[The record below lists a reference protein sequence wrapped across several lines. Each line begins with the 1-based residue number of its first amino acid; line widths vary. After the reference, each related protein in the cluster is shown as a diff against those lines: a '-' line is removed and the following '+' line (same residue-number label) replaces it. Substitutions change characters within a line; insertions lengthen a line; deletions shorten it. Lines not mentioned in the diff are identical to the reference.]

1 MNEWNL
7 RRWDKT
13 SGRCREVVARE
24 GSTYML
30 LQDTNINERYTCS
43 VCVEQLYHLFLN
55 RICAEMA
62 ELSTNA
68 REYEKAINFYKEGLT
83 YDDTHIPVR
92 VRFFRG

>member
-1 MNEWNL
+1 M
-7 RRWDKT
+7 
-13 SGRCREVVARE
+13 V
-24 GSTYML
+24 
-30 LQDTNINERYTCS
+30 
-43 VCVEQLYHLFLN
+43 YHS

-92 VRFFRG
+92 VHFSEVEKCICLGSVS